1 MKRAELTFK
10 VNDKFATLVGYK
22 NILSLKELEKVL
34 TREKTEEYYLG
45 GKFFYFVPM
54 NGVTSDYVRVGAYP
68 YSTTFRIGDK
78 MSINAMESFIKDM
91 RDAGDR
97 LSKILHEKTVTVKI

>member
-34 TREKTEEYYLG
+34 SQEKIEYYLKG
-45 GKFFYFVPM
+45 TFFYFVPM
-54 NGVTSDYVRVGAYP
+54 EGVMQDYVRVGSYP

-78 MSINAMESFIKDM
+78 MSINAMESLIRDM